1 MRTFK
6 VDMYYNAEHVKG
18 KILLLEAIY
27 QELLRQEKIQEDE
40 EEQRRLK
47 CKVLKRV
54 KKNIKE
60 IINESETDGEGEE
73 ESKKIEPIPEPIP
86 EPVVVE
92 EPKKRSDK
100 IICECGIEIV
110 KKNMKRHCSSKNH
123 ILNMEIKKRKE
134 NTDLQI

>member
-1 MRTFK
+1 MSYFK
-6 VDMYYNAEHVKG
+6 VDLDYNAAHVKD

-47 CKVLKRV
+47 CKVLK
-54 KKNIKE
+54 KQTKSFKE
-60 IINESETDGEGEE
+60 FINESETDGEE
-73 ESKKIEPIPEPIP
+73 ESKEIEPIPEPVV
-86 EPVVVE
+86 EPVVE

-100 IICECGIEIV
+100 IICECGMEIV
-110 KKNMKRHCSSKNH
+110 KRNMKRHCTSKNH
-123 ILNMEIKKRKE
+123 IFNMEIKKKRE